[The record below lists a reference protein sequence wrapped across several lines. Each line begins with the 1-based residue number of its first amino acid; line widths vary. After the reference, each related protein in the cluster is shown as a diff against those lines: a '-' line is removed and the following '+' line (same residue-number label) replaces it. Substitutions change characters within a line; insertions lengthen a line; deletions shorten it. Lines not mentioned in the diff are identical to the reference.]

1 MKHTINVFGVWT
13 DVAPDKFVLM
23 LQRFKTG
30 GLVGVHW
37 VSLWF
42 GWWMQEGLWMRYIA
56 PSDAAGFRRLK
67 PILRRN
73 GLHRHQRP

>member
-1 MKHTINVFGVWT
+1 MEHTINVFGVWT

-42 GWWMQEGLWMRYIA
+42 GWWMQEGSCGCDTLLLLTL
-56 PSDAAGFRRLK
+56 PVSGD
-67 PILRRN
+67 
-73 GLHRHQRP
+73 